1 MLGTD
6 TNDIFSNL
14 MSFKD
19 GGKDSADKQTGT
31 GEVKL
36 KPSER
41 LLLDIENYGYTMK
54 ELKPVLTTRGNQL
67 IVSCAGSGKTTA
79 LIFKVIYDLRSG
91 RATRLVEVNGN
102 TVRVPEKIWVAT
114 FLKTGAE
121 ELNDAYRRWAYK
133 LHCPDMSQSIQF
145 STLHAE
151 FKRALNALGYVTDI
165 IPESENKTLL
175 RKAAAKYS
183 LKNGNGNSLNSE
195 DYDNLLTA
203 LTYTR
208 NRLDK
213 SRYAN
218 TLYDEFRMIPQLV
231 DSLLFDWKCLRQEA
245 GKCDFEDLQEMLYD
259 ECCVK
264 GNQEVIDFLSGRYN
278 FIYIDEF
285 QDTAQIQ
292 YALLKIYAIG
302 SIQTVAIGDDDQTI
316 YSWRGSDNS
325 IITKKFP
332 VDFSPTVSQLSVN
345 FRCPEK
351 ILNAI
356 IPSIRLNMER
366 YNKSLK
372 AARPGGT
379 LRVGGYA
386 GYRQMAL
393 ALSDMVLAD
402 VQEGKSVAILCRVN
416 SDGLL
421 PALFFDKLDKF
432 SFSIS
437 GKNMTLDSYMGRLA
451 ISIVKLFTDKS
462 SPDVKRALDLL
473 SWDSYGVNGLMKILK
488 GNKGMSIWNIGEED
502 LRYSCPQI
510 ADTLLNWRYMRETMG
525 DLQALRFIISEY
537 RTEVFQRENSF
548 NMVMRSVLASFESF
562 LDYYDYS
569 DVDDFLEDLDAIN
582 DRLLAREKRS
592 KVRVRIA
599 TVHEFKGKEADS
611 VYVWND
617 SKDVFPH
624 KDSKDTVLGYE
635 EERRVHYIACT
646 RAREVSTIMY
656 LRGSKGEF
664 VDEMDLSE
672 AEELK
677 GETSGLVKKAI
688 TRAMEESEGLRRF
701 EESVGVDTEEFDSD
715 GKANLTDAVE
725 EPRGE
730 EDEFILTDD

>member
-1 MLGTD
+1 MAEIETKG
-6 TNDIFSNL
+6 IFEEL
-14 MSFKD
+14 MNFKD
-19 GGKDSADKQTGT
+19 PRKDSVGGSTTGS
-31 GEVKL
+31 VKL
-36 KPSER
+36 KPSEQ
-41 LLLDIENYGYTMK
+41 LLLDIENSGYTMR
-54 ELKPVLTTRGNQL
+54 ELTPILTTRGNQL

-79 LIFKVIYDLRSG
+79 LVFKVIYDLRSG
-91 RATRLVEVNGN
+91 RSTKLVTLNGN
-102 TVRVPEKIWVAT
+102 TVRVPDKIWVAT

-121 ELNDAYRRWAYK
+121 ELSDAYRRWAYR

-151 FKRALNALGYVTDI
+151 FKRALNAMGYVTDI

-195 DYDNLLTA
+195 DFDNLLTA

-213 SRYAN
+213 TRYAN
-218 TLYDEFRMIPQLV
+218 ALYEEFRIIPQV
-231 DSLLFDWKCLRQEA
+231 VEGLLYDWKCLRQEA

-264 GNQEVIDFLSGRYN
+264 RNQNVIDYLSGRYN
-278 FIYIDEF
+278 YIYIDEF

-302 SIQTVAIGDDDQTI
+302 SAQIVAIGDDDQTI

-332 VDFSPTVSQLSVN
+332 MDFSPTVSQLSVN

-356 IPSIRLNMER
+356 IPSICRNTER
-366 YNKSLK
+366 YSKSLK
-372 AARPGGT
+372 AARAGGI
-379 LRVGGYA
+379 LRVGAYA

-393 ALSDMVLAD
+393 ALSDMVLED
-402 VQEGKSVAILCRVN
+402 VQAGKSVAILCRVN

-437 GKNMTLDSYMGRLA
+437 GKNMTLESYMGRLA
-451 ISIVKLFTDKS
+451 KSIVKLFTDKAT
-462 SPDVKRALDLL
+462 PDVKRALELL
-473 SWDSYGVNGLMKILK
+473 SWDSYGVNGLIKSLK
-488 GNKGMSIWNIGEED
+488 SNKGMSIWNIGEAD
-502 LRYSCPQI
+502 LRYSCSQI
-510 ADTLLNWRYMRETMG
+510 AEKLLSWRYMREQMG
-525 DLQALRFIISEY
+525 DIQALRFVLSEY
-537 RTEVFQRENSF
+537 RTEVFQRDNSF
-548 NMVMRSVLASFESF
+548 NTVMRSVLASFESF
-562 LDYYDYS
+562 LDYYEYA
-569 DVDDFLEDLDAIN
+569 DVDEFLDDLNEIN
-582 DRLLAREKRS
+582 ERLLAREKRS

-611 VYVWND
+611 IYVWND

-624 KDSKDTVLGYE
+624 KDSKDTYAGLE

-646 RAREVSTIMY
+646 RAREMSTVMY
-656 LRGSKGEF
+656 LRGYKGEF
-664 VDEMDLSE
+664 VDEMNLSE

-701 EESVGVDTEEFDSD
+701 EESVGVDTGEFVDSEVPADTELGEFADEDFVLSDSEE
-715 GKANLTDAVE
+715 
-725 EPRGE
+725 
-730 EDEFILTDD
+730 